1 MALLIQKFGG
11 SSLDGPERLSAAA
24 LRIAAAYSHGQDVVA
39 VLSARG
45 KTTDRLLAEAQ
56 AISDPPPARE
66 TDLLLSVGEQISVCH
81 MAMQLQAMGYPA
93 VALTGWQAGIGTDGQ
108 FGDARVLRI
117 GGERIRQE
125 LSAGKIVLVT
135 GFQGL
140 SPDGDVTTLGR
151 GGSDT
156 TAVALAAY
164 LGAAA
169 CRIYTDVDGVYTG
182 DPRELPEARKLD
194 AVSYDDM
201 LEMARQGAKVLH
213 SRCVEIAKERGLTF
227 EVCSALENRP
237 GTLVGPLAARRFCG
251 VAIRRGVLL
260 PIAEGTVAAVSL
272 VGKGCA
278 DRETAVEALRALT
291 PLRLLQLARQP
302 HCLTAYV
309 PEEAAREAAETL
321 HRRFL
326 T

>member
-1 MALLIQKFGG
+1 MLHV
-11 SSLDGPERLSAAA
+11 S
-24 LRIAAAYSHGQDVVA
+24 
-39 VLSARG
+39 
-45 KTTDRLLAEAQ
+45 
-56 AISDPPPARE
+56 
-66 TDLLLSVGEQISVCH
+66 
-81 MAMQLQAMGYPA
+81 
-93 VALTGWQAGIGTDGQ
+93 
-108 FGDARVLRI
+108 
-117 GGERIRQE
+117 GERILRE
-125 LSAGKIVLVT
+125 LSQKKIVLVT

-213 SRCVEIAKERGLTF
+213 SRCVEIAREHGLTF

-237 GTLVGPLAARRFCG
+237 ARWWARW
-251 VAIRRGVLL
+251 RRG
-260 PIAEGTVAAVSL
+260 GFAAWPSA
-272 VGKGCA
+272 GASCCPSPKGQW
-278 DRETAVEALRALT
+278 R
-291 PLRLLQLARQP
+291 P
-302 HCLTAYV
+302 
-309 PEEAAREAAETL
+309 
-321 HRRFL
+321 
-326 T
+326 